1 MSYGTLLGATAT
13 AMFPDRMDRI
23 LLDGVVNAPNYYH
36 HQGIDIDQLLG
47 ADAAAREIL
56 AQCLRAGPSQC
67 ALAALNATT
76 AAELEATLL
85 ATAARYDAAPV
96 APGTTVISGR
106 TVLELLYVAAKY
118 PFDIAAAT
126 THLASLVTGTN
137 LTAAADYY
145 AAQMGGVAMGQD
157 DALYGIKCGDTFP
170 RSEGVEGVVADYEHM
185 LGTSKLFGGLASI
198 VTQCGEWPWVARE
211 RYGGPWE
218 GIKTRAPMLLVGNTW
233 DPATAMENAR
243 VMGGAFEGAVVVE
256 QRGFGV
262 SLLFFLCSFLGKRER
277 GRVENGAGC

>member
-1 MSYGTLLGATAT
+1 
-13 AMFPDRMDRI
+13 MDRI

-36 HQGIDIDQLLG
+36 HHGIDIDQLLG
-47 ADAAAREIL
+47 ADAAAREIF

-85 ATAARYDAAPV
+85 ATAARYDAVPV
-96 APGTTVISGR
+96 APGPTVISGR
-106 TVLELLYVAAKY
+106 TVLEMLYVASKY
-118 PFDIAAAT
+118 PFDIVNAT

-137 LTAAADYY
+137 LSAAAEYHVH
-145 AAQMGGVAMGQD
+145 QMGGVAMGQD
-157 DALYGIKCGDTFP
+157 DALYGIKCSDTFP
-170 RSEGVEGVVADYEHM
+170 RSQGVEDLAADYEHM
-185 LGTSKLFGGLASI
+185 LGTTTLFRKMASI
-198 VTQCGEWPWVARE
+198 VTQCGEWPFVARE
-211 RYGGPWE
+211 RYDGPWE
-218 GIKTRAPMLLVGNTW
+218 GLKTKTPVLFVGNTW

-243 VMGGAFEGAVVVE
+243 VMGRAFEGAVVVE

-277 GRVENGAGC
+277 ES